1 MSASEGSLGGDE
13 HREAVRQWAREI
25 IHTSYVPMG
34 RPELEAFLA
43 KCLDDVR
50 TACDGPLES
59 ARLAG
64 ERLVQ
69 VHFTSPVALQR
80 TVTHLGTV
88 LPRGARVGQQRLVEV
103 LGAVASG
110 FSGALREQTLDQ
122 QELIKKS
129 VLDARSAAE
138 TALRSSEARSRA
150 VFASSALGIAVVTLD
165 GVIEEINPSMTRIFR
180 RRTDELVGRTIFELT
195 DQTWL
200 GELTAANADLVRGR
214 VDRYQLETRFTEQ
227 HGSHIWTQLSASLV
241 RDPAGG
247 PDYQVLLYEDITDR
261 HMLQEQFRR
270 QAVHDPLTGL
280 ANRTQLQ
287 TSLDKALEPT
297 HPGRRVGL
305 CFFDLDGFKAV
316 NDSLGHAVGD
326 QLLRAVAQR
335 IQARAAEMG
344 ALAARMGGDEFVVLV
359 PDTSGATD
367 LVEQVEA
374 MLAEITRPCRIG
386 SHELSASASVGV
398 VERPVAETDGECL
411 LRDADITLYRAKED
425 GRAQWVL
432 FDAERNARAR
442 DRFKLS
448 AALPAALDQYELFVE
463 YEPIVSLSDGDLAG
477 WNLVRGRTVGA
488 AATIRWD
495 HPEFGE
501 LGQDAFLGLAE
512 ETGLITRLGRWA
524 MEQVCEH
531 AARWSERLGPNAPI
545 AVMNLSRRHCR
556 DPELVNDVQRM
567 LADSGL
573 PPDRLALGMP
583 EPALFDHEGD
593 PVDTVEIFAEMGIR
607 LIVYQFGDDYTRL
620 NRLRRLPLHG
630 VRVDGPHLAAF
641 ADPDG
646 PDALDAHLVRAAAQ
660 AADLM
665 GLPVM
670 ASGVQDA
677 LQADRLREV
686 GVRTVLGP
694 YAGERLAA
702 LELEATAAR

>member
-1 MSASEGSLGGDE
+1 MSATDGFVDRDE
-13 HREAVRQWAREI
+13 LRAVVRQWTREI
-25 IHTSYVPMG
+25 IHTSYVAMG

-43 KCLDDVR
+43 KCLDDVFA
-50 TACDGPLES
+50 ACDGPLES
-59 ARLAG
+59 ARMVG
-64 ERLVQ
+64 ERLVD
-69 VHFTSPVALQR
+69 VHFTSPVALHR
-80 TVTHLGTV
+80 TVTHLGGV
-88 LPRGARVGQQRLVEV
+88 LPRCTGVDQQRLVEV
-103 LGAVASG
+103 LGAVSAG
-110 FSGALREQTLDQ
+110 FAGALREQTLAE

-129 VLDARSAAE
+129 VLDARAAAE

-180 RRTDELVGRTIFELT
+180 RRSEEMVGRTIFELT
-195 DQTWL
+195 DATWL
-200 GELTAANADLVRGR
+200 AELTGANADLVRGR

-227 HGSHIWTQLSASLV
+227 HGSHVWTQLSASLV
-241 RDPAGG
+241 RDPTGG

-287 TSLDKALEPT
+287 TSLDHALERS

-326 QLLRAVAQR
+326 QLLRAIAQR
-335 IQARAAEMG
+335 IQAQTAEMG
-344 ALAARMGGDEFVVLV
+344 ALPARMGGDEFVVLV
-359 PDTSGATD
+359 PDTSGAAQ
-367 LVEQVEA
+367 LVERVEA

-386 SHELSASASVGV
+386 CHELAASASVGV
-398 VERPVAETDGECL
+398 VERPVAETDGESL
-411 LRDADITLYRAKED
+411 LRDADTTLYRAKED

-432 FDAERNARAR
+432 FDPERNAEAR

-448 AALPAALDQYELFVE
+448 AGLPAALDQYELFVE
-463 YEPIVSLSDGDLAG
+463 YEPIVSLTDDDLAG
-477 WNLVRGRTVGA
+477 WNLARDKIVGA

-501 LGQDAFLGLAE
+501 LGQESFLGLAE

-524 MEQVCEH
+524 LEQVCEH
-531 AARWSERLGPNAPI
+531 AARWTERLGDDAPI
-545 AVMNLSRRHCR
+545 AVLNLSRRHCR
-556 DPELVNDVQRM
+556 DPELVNDVRRM
-567 LADSGL
+567 LRESGL

-583 EPALFDHEGD
+583 ESALFDHEGD
-593 PVDTVEIFAEMGIR
+593 PVDIVEIFAQMGIR
-607 LIVYQFGDDYTRL
+607 LIVDQFGDDYTRL
-620 NRLRRLPLHG
+620 GRLRGLPLHG
-630 VRVDGPHLAAF
+630 VRVDGPHLEAF
-641 ADPDG
+641 ADPAG
-646 PDALDAHLVRAAAQ
+646 ADALDAHLVRAAAQ

-670 ASGVQDA
+670 AGGIQGVM
-677 LQADRLREV
+677 QADRLREV

-694 YAGERLAA
+694 YAGERSSA
-702 LELEATAAR
+702 LELEVAVAG